1 MGGGLGVPNGE
12 AHRPTRVR
20 REGTAPVF
28 SETRVCECEHFRL
41 TGMRIAFLHRTKAA
55 GVPRCATVAPGQ
67 STRRGS
73 IDIQRPGKARTTPR
87 RVLVV
92 APQPFYEDRGT
103 PIAVRQAV
111 EALSELGATV
121 DLLTFPVGRDV
132 SARGLTIHRSPNPLR
147 IRNVPIGFSLRK
159 VALDLG
165 LTLPLRRLLARH
177 DYWCIH
183 AVEEAAFLAVALRG
197 RSGPPVIYD
206 MQSSLAEQMADLPLL
221 GLPPMPS
228 LFTAMERWLLAR
240 VDVVACSAG
249 LAPRVRRVCPEATVR
264 EWMYPGRHAPPHA
277 DDVAR
282 VRKQLELSDDAR
294 VITYTGSFEPYQGLP
309 LIIDAIPHVRRL
321 VPEAVFVLVGGSRM
335 NGRPHPVLVEH
346 GEAIRI
352 VPRQPRELI
361 PAYLA
366 QADVVLSTRAYGGNA
381 PLKVFDYLAAG
392 RPIVATEGPAHRRVL
407 SDETALLVE
416 PEPVRIAEG
425 IVSLL
430 RDRDRA
436 STLAEAGL
444 RYADRH
450 LSWNGFLASVESLY
464 EDATANA

>member
-1 MGGGLGVPNGE
+1 MEALGELGV
-12 AHRPTRVR
+12 V
-20 REGTAPVF
+20 
-28 SETRVCECEHFRL
+28 
-41 TGMRIAFLHRTKAA
+41 
-55 GVPRCATVAPGQ
+55 
-67 STRRGS
+67 
-73 IDIQRPGKARTTPR
+73 
-87 RVLVV
+87 
-92 APQPFYEDRGT
+92 
-103 PIAVRQAV
+103 
-111 EALSELGATV
+111 V

-132 SARGLTIHRSPNPLR
+132 KGHGLTIYRSPNPLG

-159 VALDLG
+159 VALDLA
-165 LTLPLRRLLARH
+165 LILPLRRLLARH

-197 RSGPPVIYD
+197 RGGPPVIYD
-206 MQSSLAEQMADLPLL
+206 MQSSLAEQMTDLPLL
-221 GLPPMPS
+221 GLRPMPS
-228 LFTAMERWLLAR
+228 LLTAMERWLLKRA
-240 VDVVACSAG
+240 DVVACSAG
-249 LAPRVRRVCPEATVR
+249 LAARVRNVCPEATVR
-264 EWMYPGRHAPPHA
+264 EWMYPGRHAAPHA

-282 VRKQLELSDDAR
+282 VREQLELPDGAR
-294 VITYTGSFEPYQGLP
+294 VVTYTGSFEPYQGLP

-335 NGRPHPVLVEH
+335 NGRPNPVLEEH
-346 GEAIRI
+346 REAIRI

-366 QADVVLSTRAYGGNA
+366 HADVVLSTRAYGGNA

-392 RPIVATEGPAHRRVL
+392 CPIVATEGPAHRRVL

-416 PEPVRIAEG
+416 PEPVHIAEG

-450 LSWNGFLASVESLY
+450 LSWSGFLASVESLY